1 MKKAYKE
8 KRPRPGCKDVWNAFM
23 CENASFSEHDIPYCP
38 TIVTSLPKT
47 IITWEEAQKI
57 YKKQIVKDRDFKVDA
72 FVCFYID
79 DQKFEGIRSGIWF
92 FPKRA
97 LKMLS
102 HFTGIITPDFSTY
115 QDFPYPI
122 KIYNTYRM
130 RAFGYW
136 IGRNGLEV
144 INNCRWGTKESY
156 HYCFDGL
163 PENSIIAI
171 GTVGGSPRYLL
182 NRERFEEGLLEMVDK
197 LHPHT
202 IVVYGSANYEC
213 FEALKR
219 RGIQVVQYDGQTSSA
234 YERRRG
240 KNE

>member
-1 MKKAYKE
+1 MKTVNKE
-8 KRPRPGCKDVWNAFM
+8 KGPRSGCIDVWNAFM
-23 CENASFSEHDIPYCP
+23 CENASFSDHDIPYCP
-38 TIVTSLPKT
+38 TTAKGLPKT

-57 YKKQIVKDRDFKVDA
+57 YKKQIVKDRNFKVDA

-79 DQKFEGIRSGIWF
+79 DHKFEGIRSGIWF

-97 LKMLS
+97 LKKLS

-136 IGRNGLEV
+136 IGQMGLEV
-144 INNCRWGTKESY
+144 INNCRWGTEESY

-182 NRERFEEGLLEMVDK
+182 DRERFEKGLFEMVER

-202 IVVYGSANYEC
+202 IIIYGSANYEC
-213 FEALKR
+213 FEELKR
-219 RGIQVVQYDGQTSSA
+219 RGIQVIQYEGQTSSA
-234 YERRRG
+234 YRRMVG
-240 KNE
+240 